1 MHSIHILLVEDNE
14 GDIILTTEA
23 LNESGFNH
31 TLSVTRDGWEAIQYL
46 YKDGD
51 YTEAVRP
58 DLILLDINL
67 PKLNGHE
74 VLSRVKQNPALKEIP
89 TIILST
95 SSDERDIKKSYRNYS
110 NCYIV
115 KPGDIQSFTD
125 VIESIEIFWLKV
137 AELPNN
143 ADKLR

>member
-1 MHSIHILLVEDNE
+1 MSTIHILLVEDNE
-14 GDIILTTEA
+14 GDILLTTEA
-23 LNESGFNH
+23 LIEAGLNH

-46 YKDGD
+46 TKNGS
-51 YTEAVRP
+51 YTNAIRP

-74 VLSRVKQNPALKEIP
+74 VLNRVKQNPDLKEIP
-89 TIILST
+89 VVVLST
-95 SSDERDIKKSYRNYS
+95 SSDERDIKKSYNSYS

-115 KPGDIQSFTD
+115 KPGDIHTFTS
-125 VIESIEIFWLKV
+125 VIESIENFWINV

-143 ADKLR
+143 TGNLR